1 MVSVRP
7 FRATYY
13 DPETYAD
20 LERVISPPY
29 DVISEA
35 GQQALYQQDPHN
47 FVRIDFGKHDAA
59 DTASEN
65 VYSRA
70 AMTLQRWREQ
80 GVFQTEEQPA
90 FYLHNQT
97 FSDRGQIQTRS
108 DLFVMCQ
115 VGDYGPGQVL
125 RHEKTLAGPKAD
137 RLALMTETQAHLSP
151 VYCVY
156 QDPQHALLE
165 LFGRIAHSPSLFSFA
180 ENDLQHELY
189 RISDAADIALIQAHF
204 AERSLYIADG
214 HHRYETAR
222 TFSKA
227 HPEQESAQYICMY
240 LSALED
246 PGLVVWPYH
255 RMVRPNFEWPE
266 WSAFLERAA
275 EYFTITAIEKSQI
288 QASLDAE
295 DAETGSQTMRLV
307 IETSQGAWLLSRTA
321 VLPTGIASERS
332 VTYRHLDVSILHELI
347 LYQLA
352 DFPEDKAK
360 DPDFIR
366 FSPDVSVLQSYLK
379 SEGGVA
385 FYLNATPLQALCQVA
400 DENETMPP
408 KSTYFYPKVPSGL
421 IFACFDS
428 LF

>member
-13 DPETYAD
+13 DPEAYAD
-20 LERVISPPY
+20 LNRVISPPY

-35 GQQALYQQDPHN
+35 GQEALYQQDPHN
-47 FVRIDFGKHDAA
+47 FVRIDFGKKQVSDN
-59 DTASEN
+59 DKDN
-65 VYSRA
+65 VYTRA
-70 AMTLQRWREQ
+70 ETILKQWRES
-80 GVFQTEEQPA
+80 GVFTTEDQPA

-97 FSDRGQIQTRS
+97 FTDRGQSFTRS

-137 RLALMTETQAHLSP
+137 RLALMTQTQSHLSP

-156 QDPQHALLE
+156 EDPQQVLLD
-165 LFGRIAHSPSLFSFA
+165 LFGRIAQTPALFTFA
-180 ENDLQHELY
+180 ENDLQHDLY
-189 RISDAADIALIQAHF
+189 RITDPADIEQIQAHF

-222 TFSKA
+222 TFSQA
-227 HPEQESAQYICMY
+227 NPDQEAAQYICMY

-255 RMVRPNFEWPE
+255 RMVRPSFEWPE
-266 WSAFLERAA
+266 WSAFLAQAA

-288 QASLDAE
+288 QASLDSGAA
-295 DAETGSQTMRLV
+295 DQMQLVLETTA
-307 IETSQGAWLLSRTA
+307 GAWLFSRATI
-321 VLPTGIASERS
+321 LPETIANERS
-332 VTYRHLDVSILHELI
+332 ATYRQLDVSILHELI

-352 DFPEDKAK
+352 DFPADKAK

-366 FSPDVSVLQSYLK
+366 FSPEISVLQSYLE

>member
-13 DPETYAD
+13 NPEAFAD

-35 GQQALYQQDPHN
+35 GQAALYDQDPHN
-47 FVRIDFGKHDAA
+47 FVRIDFGQQQPG
-59 DTASEN
+59 DTDEDN
-65 VYSRA
+65 VYTRSEA
-70 AMTLQRWREQ
+70 TLKRWREA
-80 GVFQTEEQPA
+80 GVFQTEAQPA

-97 FSDRGQIQTRS
+97 FTDRGHSYTRS
-108 DLFVMCQ
+108 DLFVMCR
-115 VGDYGPGQVL
+115 VGDYEPGQVL

-137 RLALMTETQAHLSP
+137 RLALMTQTQAHLSP

-156 QDPQHALLE
+156 EDPQQNLLA
-165 LFGRIAHSPSLFSFA
+165 LFGQIAQSPAVFSFA
-180 ENDLQHELY
+180 ENDLQHDLY
-189 RISDAADIALIQAHF
+189 RITDAADIETIQAHF

-227 HPEQESAQYICMY
+227 HPELEAAQYICMY

-255 RMVRPNFEWPE
+255 RMVRPSFEWPE
-266 WSAFLERAA
+266 WSAFLEQAA
-275 EYFTITAIEKSQI
+275 AHFEITAIEKSQI
-288 QASLDAE
+288 QSSLDAVAANE
-295 DAETGSQTMRLV
+295 MRLV
-307 IETSQGAWLLSRTA
+307 VETPKGSWLFSRPA
-321 VLPTGIASERS
+321 VLPEGIASERS
-332 VTYRHLDVSILHELI
+332 ATYRHLDVSVLHELI

-352 DFPEDKAK
+352 DFPADKAK

-366 FSPDVSVLQSYLK
+366 FSPEISVLQSYLE

-385 FYLNATPLQALCQVA
+385 FYLNATPLEALCQVA

>member
-7 FRATYY
+7 FRATYFNPDEY
-13 DPETYAD
+13 TE

-29 DVISEA
+29 DVISDA
-35 GQQALYQQDPHN
+35 GQESLYQQDPHN
-47 FVRIDFGKHDAA
+47 FVRIDYGKILPGDDAQ
-59 DTASEN
+59 EN
-65 VYSRA
+65 RYTRA
-70 AMTLQRWREQ
+70 KNTLQAWLDS
-80 GVFQTEEQPA
+80 GVLSTEEKPA

-97 FSDRGQIQTRS
+97 FTDKGKSFTRS

-156 QDPQHALLE
+156 EDPQQALLA
-165 LFGRIAHSPSLFSFA
+165 LFARIAETDAIFSFD
-180 ENDLQHELY
+180 ENDLHHDLY
-189 RISDAADIALIQAHF
+189 KITDPQDIQQIQDHF
-204 AERSLYIADG
+204 ESRSLYIADG

-222 TFSKA
+222 TFSQA
-227 HPEQESAQYICMY
+227 HPDQEAAQYICMY

-255 RMVRPNFEWPE
+255 RMVRPSFKWPE
-266 WSAFLERAA
+266 WSVFLERAA
-275 EYFTITAIEKSQI
+275 QYFTITAIERSQI
-288 QASLDAE
+288 QASLDQVPA
-295 DAETGSQTMRLV
+295 DGSQMHLV
-307 IETSQGAWLLSRTA
+307 IETPAGAWLFTRAA
-321 VLPTGIASERS
+321 VLPDDIAAERS
-332 VTYRHLDVSILHELI
+332 ATYRHLDVSVLHELI
-347 LYQLA
+347 LYQLV
-352 DFPEDKAK
+352 DFPTDKAK
-360 DPDFIR
+360 DPDYIR
-366 FSPDVSVLQSYLK
+366 FSPEVSVLQSYLE